1 MKEMK
6 QMKFLLIA
14 IVLFSAY
21 SCFDDP
27 VEQEPIDYTPAREAA
42 LLAEY
47 IDTLEERDYNVDTAA
62 VGIYYV
68 IAETGEGAYVQ
79 VGDSIGIEYTGF
91 IPENGYVFDTSAK
104 HYVNGLWK
112 FRYIPGEGLI
122 PGFEAALS
130 LLNEGTEGL
139 FIIPSGMA
147 YGATGS
153 GAIPPYTTIAFQI
166 KLVAI
171 YE

>member
-1 MKEMK
+1 MKQMK

-14 IVLFSAY
+14 IVLVAAY

-27 VEQEPIDYTPAREAA
+27 VEQEPIDYTAAREAA

-47 IDTLEERDYNVDTAA
+47 IDTLEKRDYDVDTAA
-62 VGIYYV
+62 AGIYYV
-68 IAETGEGAYVQ
+68 IAEPGEGAYVQ
-79 VGDSIGIEYTGF
+79 TGDSIGLEYTGF
-91 IPENGYVFDTSAK
+91 IPENGYVFDKSAN

-112 FRYIPGEGLI
+112 FRYNPGDGLI
-122 PGFEAALS
+122 PGFEVALS
-130 LLNEGTEGL
+130 LLQEGTEGL

-153 GAIPPYTTIAFQI
+153 GAITPYTTIAFQI

>member
-1 MKEMK
+1 
-6 QMKFLLIA
+6 MKFLLIA
-14 IVLFSAY
+14 IVLFAAY

-42 LLAEY
+42 LLGEY
-47 IDTLEERDYNVDTAA
+47 IDTLEKRGYDVDTAA

-68 IAETGEGAYVQ
+68 IAEAGEGAYVQ
-79 VGDSIGIEYTGF
+79 TGDSIGMEYSGF
-91 IPENGYVFDTSAK
+91 MPHNGYVFDTSAN
-104 HYVNGLWK
+104 HYTNGLWK
-112 FRYIPGEGLI
+112 FRYIPREGLI

-130 LLNEGTEGL
+130 LLQEGTEGL
-139 FIIPSGMA
+139 FIIPSNMA
-147 YGATGS
+147 YGVTGS
-153 GAIPPYTTIAFQI
+153 GVIPPYTTIAFRL